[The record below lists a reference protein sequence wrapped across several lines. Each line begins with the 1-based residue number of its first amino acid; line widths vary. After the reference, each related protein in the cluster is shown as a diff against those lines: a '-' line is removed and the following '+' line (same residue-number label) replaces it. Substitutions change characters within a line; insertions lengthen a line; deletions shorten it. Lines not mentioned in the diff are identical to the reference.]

1 MALLSV
7 SEALARVLQGLTPLE
22 AEDVSLDDAQGRV
35 LAADLAALVTQPP
48 FDASAMDG
56 YALHGEDVATLPATL
71 RLIGEAVAGAGFGGE
86 VGRGEAVRIFTGA
99 PVPRGADTIVIQED
113 VEADGAAITVRAAE
127 PYRHIRP
134 RGQDFKD
141 GEILLR
147 AGTEL
152 EPRHLMLAAAM
163 NHASLPVRRKPKVAI
178 LATGDEVMPPGTEL
192 AADQIVSSVP
202 AGLAALVR
210 QSGGEAVS
218 LGIAKD
224 DPDSLAT
231 LARAGRAAD
240 ILVTIGGASVGE
252 RDLVASALKPE
263 GLVLDFWKLA
273 MRPGKPLLYGRMGST
288 RFLGLPGNPV
298 SAFVCAHVFLKPMLR
313 RLLGAGDEAEAPKTA
328 ELGADLEGNGPRQ
341 HYVRATSTISDGGR
355 IVTALPSQDSSL
367 VAALVR
373 ADCLIVRAPDALA
386 AHAGDP
392 VKIIPL

>member
-7 SEALARVLQGLTPLE
+7 SEALARVLDGLTPLD
-22 AEDVSLDDAQGRV
+22 AEDVPLDDAQGRV
-35 LAADLAALVTQPP
+35 LAEDLRALLTQPP

-56 YALHGEDVATLPATL
+56 YAVRGEDVATLPASL
-71 RLIGEAVAGAGFGGE
+71 RLIGEAAAGAGFGGE

-99 PVPRGADTIVIQED
+99 PVPQGADTIVIQED
-113 VEADGAAITVRAAE
+113 VDADGAAITLKAAE

-134 RGQDFKD
+134 RGQDFKE
-141 GEILLR
+141 GEVLLR
-147 AGTEL
+147 AGTQL

-163 NHASLPVRRKPKVAI
+163 NYASLPVRRRPKVAI
-178 LATGDEVMPPGTEL
+178 LATGDEVMPPGTDLEP
-192 AADQIVSSVP
+192 DQIVSSVP

-210 QSGGEAVS
+210 QSGGEALS

-231 LARAGRAAD
+231 LARAGSAAD
-240 ILVTIGGASVGE
+240 ILITIGGASVGE

-263 GLVLDFWKLA
+263 GLVLDFWKVA

-313 RLLGAGDEAEAPKTA
+313 RLLGASDEATELMAV
-328 ELGADLEGNGPRQ
+328 LGADLEANGPRQ
-341 HYVRATSTISDGGR
+341 HYIRATSTISDGGR
-355 IVTALPSQDSSL
+355 VVTALPSQDSSL
-367 VAALVR
+367 VAALVL
-373 ADCLIVRAPDALA
+373 ADCLIVRAPDAPA
-386 AHAGDP
+386 GNAGDP